1 MRLRG
6 LLAALARRRSTA
18 DGTPMNTIR
27 DRIVARRAGSNDG
40 ISGEQ
45 AQEPVDLP
53 PGVITE
59 RDVAYG
65 SEPGQRLDVYRRA
78 GSGGSPI
85 ILYVHG
91 GGWRR
96 GDKAMPQMI
105 HNKMPHWVAKGFVFL
120 SINYRMLPAAN
131 PVQQAED
138 VGRALAFAQNKAG
151 NWGGDATRV
160 ILVGHSAGA
169 HLVSL
174 VTADAELCL
183 AQGVRPWLATIGLDS
198 AALDME
204 AVMTRPHYPFYDPV
218 FGSDAHF
225 WRQASPMHRLN
236 DKPAAPMLLV
246 CSSRRDD
253 SCVSAR
259 EFAAKAVAFGG
270 SVTVLPV
277 DLNHTQINDQ
287 LGLRGAYTEAVDG
300 FLRSFGAESLVD

>member
-1 MRLRG
+1 MRPRG
-6 LLAALARRRSTA
+6 LLTALAMRRSTV
-18 DGTPMNTIR
+18 DGALPGTIR
-27 DRIVARRAGSNDG
+27 ARIIARRAGPDDS
-40 ISGEQ
+40 ISDERTQGSIDF
-45 AQEPVDLP
+45 PSR
-53 PGVITE
+53 VIAE

-65 SEPGQRLDVYRRA
+65 SEPGQRLDVYHQA
-78 GSGGSPI
+78 GASGGPV

-105 HNKMPHWVAKGFVFL
+105 RNKMPHWVAKGFVFL

-138 VGRALAFAQNKAG
+138 VSRALAFAQNKVG

-160 ILVGHSAGA
+160 ILMGHSAGA

-174 VTADAELCL
+174 ITANAELFV
-183 AQGVRPWLATIGLDS
+183 AHGVRPWLATIGLDS

-204 AVMTRPHYPFYDPV
+204 AVMNRPHYPFYDPV
-218 FGSDAHF
+218 FGSDVHF

-246 CSSRRDD
+246 CSSSRDD

-277 DLNHTQINDQ
+277 DLNHMQINDQ
-287 LGLRGAYTEAVDG
+287 LGLPGAYTDAVDG
-300 FLRSFGAESLVD
+300 FLRGIGAE

>member
-6 LLAALARRRSTA
+6 LLAALAMRRSNA
-18 DGTPMNTIR
+18 DGTLLGTIR
-27 DRIVARRAGSNDG
+27 DRIAARRAGADDG
-40 ISGEQ
+40 ISGERTQ
-45 AQEPVDLP
+45 GSVDLP
-53 PGVITE
+53 SGAIAE

-65 SEPGQRLDVYRRA
+65 GEPEQRLDAYHQA
-78 GSGGSPI
+78 GGGIADAPV

-105 HNKMPHWVAKGFVFL
+105 RHKMPHWVAKGFVFL

-138 VGRALAFAQNKAG
+138 VSRALAFAQKNAG
-151 NWGGDATRV
+151 AWGGDASRV

-174 VTADAELCL
+174 ITAGPELFI
-183 AQGVRPWLATIGLDS
+183 AHGVRPWLATIGLDS

-204 AVMTRPHYPFYDPV
+204 AVMNRPHYPFYDPV
-218 FGSDAHF
+218 FGSDPSF

-236 DKPAAPMLLV
+236 SKPAAPMLLV

-253 SCVSAR
+253 SCVSTR

-270 SVTVLPV
+270 SVTVLQV
-277 DLNHTQINDQ
+277 GLNHMQINDQ
-287 LGLRGAYTEAVDG
+287 LGLPGAYTEAVDG
-300 FLRSFGAESLVD
+300 FLRAVGA